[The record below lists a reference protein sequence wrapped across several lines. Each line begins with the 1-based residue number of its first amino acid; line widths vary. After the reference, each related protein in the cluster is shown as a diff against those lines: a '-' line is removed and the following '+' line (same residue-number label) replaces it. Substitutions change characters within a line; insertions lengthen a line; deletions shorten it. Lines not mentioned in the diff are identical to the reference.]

1 MEVERVVRDSEDL
14 MMDDFEDSI
23 EIEQE
28 LWVAGGES
36 LSKEGAVSDIGN
48 LSEGSLNSSSVDFGE
63 DDIFDTDDLVVVLG
77 LAGEAGGED
86 GGEIDHHGD
95 KKDRNKGK
103 DRDRKKHRGGN
114 GGDTKNEEGRHS
126 KSKDGGTEGGR
137 WWKEVSSKSK
147 SKSSRSKS
155 KEKLPG
161 NTRGATFDPLTVFAQ
176 RQEQEQVQ
184 MQNAEPEPEQASLDL
199 DANTDG
205 VEEVTTASLI
215 EQMKGDLAT
224 SSDGPS
230 GSGSGSGSVATLR
243 ASFEASTPADAAN
256 GRKSV
261 EVGMDAEARRRTKF
275 KMAFTQLREDVT
287 ASVDVDNLEV
297 EEDLESPASLGSA
310 STISPG
316 IRSLI
321 SPSSNQASANKA
333 RSLAS
338 PPDDANVASC
348 AVHECC
354 QQGRL
359 ACN

>member
-1 MEVERVVRDSEDL
+1 M
-14 MMDDFEDSI
+14 
-23 EIEQE
+23 
-28 LWVAGGES
+28 WVADDEGCSPMRKGWFNDALFVFAGEATCCRLGHKHGMASRCDRES
-36 LSKEGAVSDIGN
+36 LV
-48 LSEGSLNSSSVDFGE
+48 LP
-63 DDIFDTDDLVVVLG
+63 VLG
-77 LAGEAGGED
+77 LYGELYA
-86 GGEIDHHGD
+86 
-95 KKDRNKGK
+95 
-103 DRDRKKHRGGN
+103 
-114 GGDTKNEEGRHS
+114 
-126 KSKDGGTEGGR
+126 
-137 WWKEVSSKSK
+137 
-147 SKSSRSKS
+147 SSRA
-155 KEKLPG
+155 G
-161 NTRGATFDPLTVFAQ
+161 
-176 RQEQEQVQ
+176 
-184 MQNAEPEPEQASLDL
+184 
-199 DANTDG
+199 
-205 VEEVTTASLI
+205 
-215 EQMKGDLAT
+215 
-224 SSDGPS
+224 S
-230 GSGSGSGSVATLR
+230 GSRTGSSTHESGSGSVATLR